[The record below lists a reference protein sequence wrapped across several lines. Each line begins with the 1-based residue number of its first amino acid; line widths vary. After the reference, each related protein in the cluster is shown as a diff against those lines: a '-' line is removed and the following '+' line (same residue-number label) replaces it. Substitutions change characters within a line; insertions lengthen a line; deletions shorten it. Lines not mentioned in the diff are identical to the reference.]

1 MAAVNSVT
9 LAWGWRCEGDSVV
22 VVVAA
27 VVVVVMALRL
37 FPPGSRTSM
46 HLLLLLRPPGSS
58 CGGWGVFRVQRSRC
72 WHRAGMRG
80 VAEGNQRT
88 KDVRWKRKE
97 ETALSKRMRPHWG
110 GYL

>member
-9 LAWGWRCEGDSVV
+9 LAWGWRCEGDGV

-27 VVVVVMALRL
+27 AAVAVVVVVVMALRL

-58 CGGWGVFRVQRSRC
+58 CGGWGVFRVQRSSC

-88 KDVRWKRKE
+88 KDLRWEMKRSGC
-97 ETALSKRMRPHWG
+97 TL
-110 GYL
+110 

>member
-9 LAWGWRCEGDSVV
+9 LAWGWRCEEDG
-22 VVVAA
+22 VVAAAAVA

-58 CGGWGVFRVQRSRC
+58 CEGWGVFRVQRSRC

-80 VAEGNQRT
+80 VAEGN
-88 KDVRWKRKE
+88 
-97 ETALSKRMRPHWG
+97 
-110 GYL
+110 